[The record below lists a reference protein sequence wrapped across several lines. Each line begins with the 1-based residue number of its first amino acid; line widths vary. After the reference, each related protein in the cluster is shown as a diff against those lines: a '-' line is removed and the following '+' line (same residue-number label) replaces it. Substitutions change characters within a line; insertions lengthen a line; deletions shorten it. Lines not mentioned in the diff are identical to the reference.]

1 MLARFVGGVS
11 TLERGQHLRFRGA
24 CLVGSA
30 SGSLFSRGCEIE
42 LIAGFGEYICAD
54 VASFH
59 YSAALGFGPVA
70 LKLSQAFSHRR
81 VGSHDRRGSSDFWC
95 TDRLGY
101 VGVADFHLC
110 GLPHSPLY
118 MHLKACK

>member
-1 MLARFVGGVS
+1 MLAGLVGGVS
-11 TLERGQHLRFRGA
+11 ALKRGQHLRFCGA

-30 SGSLFSRGCEIE
+30 SGSFFSRGCEIE
-42 LIAGFGEYICAD
+42 LVAGFGEYICAD

-59 YSAALGFGPVA
+59 HTAASSFGPVS

-81 VGSHDRRGSSDFWC
+81 IGSHDRRCSSDFWAADC
-95 TDRLGY
+95 LGY

-110 GLPHSPLY
+110 RLLLLSLCSVCR
-118 MHLKACK
+118 LI